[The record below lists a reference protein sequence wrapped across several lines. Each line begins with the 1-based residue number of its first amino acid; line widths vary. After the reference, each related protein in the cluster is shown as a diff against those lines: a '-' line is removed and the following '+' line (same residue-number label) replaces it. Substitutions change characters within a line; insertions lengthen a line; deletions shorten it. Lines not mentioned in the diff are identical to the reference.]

1 MDGRRGAAE
10 AAGLTAELAAAAGAA
25 AAAISHHMAREE
37 AAVLPLLAAGL
48 CTHEQRAMVWRT
60 LRAMPLRLLERMLP
74 WLAGAR
80 APSNPPACSL
90 SGWTVDAEQATR
102 PGSAR
107 VLRVSRG
114 AALRGPRLRP
124 LLHTQATGTEGR
136 KPDRRRARPARQA
149 S

>member
-1 MDGRRGAAE
+1 MGALERCLRCWRRGASGARATRARRGGGRRGAAE

-37 AAVLPLLAAGL
+37 AAVLPLLVAGL

-80 APSNPPACSL
+80 AA
-90 SGWTVDAEQATR
+90 
-102 PGSAR
+102 
-107 VLRVSRG
+107 
-114 AALRGPRLRP
+114 
-124 LLHTQATGTEGR
+124 
-136 KPDRRRARPARQA
+136 PARSPA
-149 S
+149 A

>member
-1 MDGRRGAAE
+1 
-10 AAGLTAELAAAAGAA
+10 
-25 AAAISHHMAREE
+25 MAREE

-80 APSNPPACSL
+80 APPARSL
-90 SGWTVDAEQATR
+90 AAGQTDLPR
-102 PGSAR
+102 PCNEALPLACPEGR
-107 VLRVSRG
+107 SRR
-114 AALRGPRLRP
+114 ASREPNSRP
-124 LLHTQATGTEGR
+124 SLHTQAVGTESCS
-136 KPDRRRARPARQA
+136 PDRRRARAARQA